1 MKLILALVVGVIIS
15 GCSSVPPEQTADNDS
30 LMACDYPRMQ
40 AIDRAAQKQGT
51 AVSVEW
57 LHCPTLKRERN

>member
-1 MKLILALVVGVIIS
+1 VQQS
-15 GCSSVPPEQTADNDS
+15 ADNDS
-30 LMACDYPRMQ
+30 PMACDYPKMQ
-40 AIDRAAQKQGT
+40 AIDRAAQQQGT